1 MDHQLSLSEDGGYT
15 CALCQRR
22 WRTKPHTSCV
32 GVPCYEYGC
41 WPQHLYTATQLR
53 RMKLKPPD
61 EPDGYYSLVKA
72 PYRRLLYDIK
82 KATPRRVPTLLQ
94 REAIA
99 KMRAAL
105 VETYTCRGCGYSD
118 ASHGRSRSGV
128 RAGYCPACWRELR
141 HRRRQARVCAW
152 AKAYLQAGDF
162 VVLDSE
168 TTGLGDR
175 DEVIELAL
183 VHSSGTVLFS
193 SLIQPQDPQ
202 RPDLATYIHGIT
214 AQMLATA
221 PRFVDVWPLIA
232 AILRRFRRVLVY
244 NAAFDHRLLAATAS
258 RYGLRVPG
266 GAWECLMEQYAVYY
280 GDWSSYHQ
288 SYTWQTLDMACAD
301 LAVSVEGEAHRAPVD
316 ALSALGV
323 LKALAARADA
333 LAVATATATAPAARL
348 APTPTPTPAPEA
360 AGKLDADDLPF

>member
-1 MDHQLSLSEDGGYT
+1 MDHQLSLSENGQYR

-22 WRTKPHTSCV
+22 WRTKPRSPCV

-41 WPQHLYTATQLR
+41 WPDTLYTATQLR
-53 RMKLKPPD
+53 RLKLKPP
-61 EPDGYYSLVKA
+61 EKPDGYYPLVKA
-72 PYRRLLYDIK
+72 PYRRLLYDINR
-82 KATPRRVPTLLQ
+82 ATPRRVPTERQ

-99 KMRAAL
+99 KMRLAL

-128 RAGYCPACWRELR
+128 RGGYCPACWRELR

-168 TTGLGDR
+168 TTGLGGR

-202 RPDLATYIHGIT
+202 RPDLATHIHGIT
-214 AQMLATA
+214 NAMLADA

-244 NAAFDHRLLAATAS
+244 NAAFDRRMLAATAT

-288 SYTWQTLDMACAD
+288 SYTWQSLDMACAD
-301 LAVSVEGEAHRAPVD
+301 LAVSVVGEAHRASAD

-333 LAVATATATAPAARL
+333 LTVATATATATAARQ
-348 APTPTPTPAPEA
+348 APTPAPEA

>member
-1 MDHQLSLSEDGGYT
+1 MDHQLSHLPDGQYS

-22 WRTKPHTSCV
+22 WRTKPRSPCV
-32 GVPCYEYGC
+32 GVPCYKYGC
-41 WPQHLYTATQLR
+41 WPEHLYTATQLR
-53 RMKLKPPD
+53 RMKLKPG
-61 EPDGYYSLVKA
+61 EQPDGYYPLLTA
-72 PYRRLLYDIK
+72 PYRRFLYDIR
-82 KATPRRVPTLLQ
+82 KATPRRVPTARQ

-99 KMRAAL
+99 KMRLAL
-105 VETYTCRGCGYSD
+105 VKTYTCQGCGYFD

-128 RAGYCPACWRELR
+128 RAGYCPACWHELR

-202 RPDLATYIHGIT
+202 RPDLATHIHGIT

-221 PRFVDVWPLIA
+221 PCFPDVWPTIA

-244 NAAFDHRLLAATAS
+244 NADFDFRLLTATAT

-288 SYTWQTLDMACAD
+288 SYTWQSLDMACAD
-301 LAVSVEGEAHRAPVD
+301 LAVSVGEAHRASAD

-333 LAVATATATAPAARL
+333 LTVATATATAPAARQ
-348 APTPTPTPAPEA
+348 APTPEA
-360 AGKLDADDLPF
+360 AGKLDADDLPC